1 MKSKF
6 IEGYVIDEFGNPV
19 TGAFV
24 SVEASTYPTI
34 DIASVT
40 GKNGLF
46 KLILPPGDFSIIAS
60 TKTGKT
66 GTKKISKYNHN
77 KSSPTI
83 CVHN

>member
-34 DIASVT
+34 DIASIT
-40 GKNGLF
+40 GKMDYLN
-46 KLILPPGDFSIIAS
+46 
-60 TKTGKT
+60 
-66 GTKKISKYNHN
+66 
-77 KSSPTI
+77 
-83 CVHN
+83 